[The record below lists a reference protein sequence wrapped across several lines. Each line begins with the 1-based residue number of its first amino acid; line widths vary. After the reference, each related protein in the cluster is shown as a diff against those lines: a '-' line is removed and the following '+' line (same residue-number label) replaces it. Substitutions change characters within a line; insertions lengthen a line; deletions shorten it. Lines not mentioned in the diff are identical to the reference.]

1 MANDGD
7 ETPTSGAQVANL
19 VVALLFHVVL
29 GLPWLAAV
37 TGIAWLSGEGA
48 ALLWGGCGLALWG
61 IGAVDAV
68 RRIDRPGAVW
78 GAVLKVWL
86 WVLGGPLSLAIVGI
100 QRLSKPP
107 RAAAAPAA
115 AQVEP
120 EEPVNPALARRLDE
134 VERRLRELGREL
146 AEIRRVAETGEA
158 EAAARRTSSSAGHTD
173 PAASRAAR
181 AVVVGAGHRLG
192 RPPRREGARVGR
204 RRGDGAR
211 RRLLLRA
218 RGRPR
223 LDRPRCAGRA

>member
-48 ALLWGGCGLALWG
+48 ALLWGLCGLALWG

-107 RAAAAPAA
+107 RAAAA
-115 AQVEP
+115 
-120 EEPVNPALARRLDE
+120 LARRLDE

-158 EAAARRTSSSAGHTD
+158 EVAAPVARE
-173 PAASRAAR
+173 RAADWETR
-181 AVVVGAGHRLG
+181 
-192 RPPRREGARVGR
+192 
-204 RRGDGAR
+204 
-211 RRLLLRA
+211 
-218 RGRPR
+218 
-223 LDRPRCAGRA
+223 